1 MSVDYLK
8 SWNEALVD
16 VSRKTEI
23 DSIAK
28 ICLGYWP
35 LYEAVKEACGVP
47 EYMTAC
53 LDYRESDFDHRSYLA
68 NGDPL
73 FNSDGRPLQTRHVPK
88 GLGPVKSWAE
98 GAVLSLE
105 DSGLTNFQHT
115 LSIADILFLLE
126 SYNGLGYQ
134 HHGHIS
140 PYLWSGTSLY
150 TSGKYVAD
158 GVYDNNF
165 VDKQIGCVPILRA
178 LQFKGVSIPNS

>member
-16 VSRKTEI
+16 TSRKAEI
-23 DSIAK
+23 DSISSL
-28 ICLGYWP
+28 CLGYWP

-88 GLGPVKSWAE
+88 GLGPVKSWVE
-98 GAVLSLE
+98 GAVLSLN
-105 DSGLTNFQHT
+105 DAGFHIGLDWNN
-115 LSIADILFLLE
+115 IADVLFYLE

-150 TSGKYVAD
+150 TSGKYVSD

-178 LQFKGVSIPNS
+178 LQFKGVSILNS